1 MNLIVEIVIVT
12 TLVVAFDVDIT
23 VKQVH
28 ALLQKDSLVDR
39 ASFEGANAG
48 IKYQYVVLSVLV

>member
-1 MNLIVEIVIVT
+1 MNLIVESVSVT
-12 TLVVAFDVDIT
+12 TLEVAFDVDIT

-28 ALLQKDSLVDR
+28 ALFQKDSLVDR

-48 IKYQYVVLSVLV
+48 IKYQSVVLSVLV

>member
-1 MNLIVEIVIVT
+1 MT

-28 ALLQKDSLVDR
+28 ALSQKDSLVDR
-39 ASFEGANAG
+39 ASFEGADAARG
-48 IKYQYVVLSVLV
+48 IKYQYVVMSVLV